1 MDPDPKETG
10 ESAND
15 ANTTEDAPPSTTQ
28 QKMPY
33 HSHPYQPPTPP
44 GPGQSDSPSAD
55 GNASVRA
62 STSASADADAD
73 ADLPAAFPTRRRGRP
88 PGRPNMNVRDADY
101 ADNPEVQTWNGAK
114 QDTVFTVQA
123 VSIREALTEASLI
136 HEIQRK
142 AFQKDCRQVIFFM
155 SGWITA
161 KHIASKRPSY
171 VNGLLIHS
179 RGNDATHECTRCTEK
194 RGKNSLGPFLSCR
207 TLPGYFGDSCS
218 NCKWFDNTSQCSLY
232 SGPKPNR
239 KRKTRAPS
247 DEPGEP
253 AEGPEPMSGLERSGH
268 PVDPNLIGP
277 GNALQAVE
285 GPITQQMQGA
295 GPNQGGENPDEESE

>member
-1 MDPDPKETG
+1 
-10 ESAND
+10 
-15 ANTTEDAPPSTTQ
+15 
-28 QKMPY
+28 
-33 HSHPYQPPTPP
+33 
-44 GPGQSDSPSAD
+44 
-55 GNASVRA
+55 
-62 STSASADADAD
+62 
-73 ADLPAAFPTRRRGRP
+73 
-88 PGRPNMNVRDADY
+88 MNVRDADY

-114 QDTVFTVQA
+114 QDTLFTVQA

-136 HEIQRK
+136 HDVQRK

-194 RGKNSLGPFLSCR
+194 RAKNSLGPFLSCR

-232 SGPKPNR
+232 TGPKPNR
-239 KRKTRAPS
+239 KRKARAPS
-247 DEPGEP
+247 EEPGEP

-268 PVDPNLIGP
+268 HAVDPNLIGP
-277 GNALQAVE
+277 GSGSRSGSAPQAGE
-285 GPITQQMQGA
+285 GGPIAQQVQGGGA
-295 GPNQGGENPDEESE
+295 GPDQGTGNPDEESE